1 MEGKFVTLLILFIK
15 FLIVIISLIL
25 N

>member
-25 N
+25 K